1 MDNYEYIIASLPV
14 IRQEER
20 NASNLDVEGLQAM
33 IVEQLS
39 ERDRKVYGLLLDGF
53 VSDNLGEEFYRKAL
67 SSSNAFIRGYFTYDM
82 NVRNTKV
89 EYLNKA
95 LGRPEGTDILIL
107 DEDGTNEFDGKEEV
121 QEVLAQDDILS
132 RERGLDDLMWRFCE
146 DMTRMHVFDLDVILS
161 FTARLRIIDRW
172 LKLDPETGREL
183 FRKLVNEIRN
193 SNR

>member
-20 NASNLDVEGLQAM
+20 NSSDLDVEGLQAM
-33 IVEQLS
+33 IAEQLS
-39 ERDRKVYGLLLDGF
+39 ERDRKVYGMLLDGF
-53 VSDNLGEEFYRKAL
+53 DGDNLNEEFYRKAL
-67 SSSNAFIRGYFTYDM
+67 SSPNAFMRDYFTYDM
-82 NVRNTKV
+82 HVRNTKV

-121 QEVLAQDDILS
+121 QEVLSQDDILS
-132 RERGLDDLMWRFCE
+132 RERGLDDLMWRHCE
-146 DMTRMHVFDLDVILS
+146 DLTRMHVFDLDVILS

-172 LKLDPETGREL
+172 LKLDPGTGREL

-193 SNR
+193 SNK